1 MPQKRKKKE
10 KDKKPVTLTAAGLL
24 SFYEDFDAIVTLKP
38 IHIVLLAIAFAA
50 AVLLLHVAAPPLG

>member
-1 MPQKRKKKE
+1 MPQKRK

-38 IHIVLLAIAFAA
+38 IHIVLLALVFAV
-50 AVLLLHVAAPPLG
+50 AVLVLHVVAPPLG